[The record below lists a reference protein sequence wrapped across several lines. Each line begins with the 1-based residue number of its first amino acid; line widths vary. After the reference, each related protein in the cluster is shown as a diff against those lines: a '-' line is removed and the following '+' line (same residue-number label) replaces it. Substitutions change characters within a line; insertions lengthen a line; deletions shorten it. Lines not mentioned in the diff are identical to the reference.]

1 MLGTPMNHTV
11 GVGTI
16 KLNAFIR
23 LTEYTYN
30 IIQKTRWAVMILDL
44 DIVAK
49 ASETDAT
56 IG

>member
-1 MLGTPMNHTV
+1 MNHTV